1 MEILD
6 NFLNFDFILWA
17 RACFIDFSGKKH
29 QVSLNE
35 SQKIMKI
42 GPKLR
47 NFQNIDG

>member
-6 NFLNFDFILWA
+6 NFLNSGFILWT

-35 SQKIMKI
+35 SQKIHQNWPKI
-42 GPKLR
+42 EK
-47 NFQNIDG
+47 FSKY